1 MDIALVVILL
11 LISVIVG
18 WYDRYAV
25 QRTYADLYAARH
37 GGSPPLT
44 NWFFTPDTDP
54 EVESWRRR
62 HRNLYLVVTALG
74 VAAIAVLIVR
84 LATTS

>member
-11 LISVIVG
+11 LVGLIVG

-25 QRTYADLYAARH
+25 QRTYADVYAARH
-37 GGSPPLT
+37 GRIPPLIE
-44 NWFFTPDTDP
+44 WFFTADADP
-54 EVESWRRR
+54 EVEYWRRM

-74 VAAIAVLIVR
+74 VAAIAILIVR
-84 LATTS
+84 